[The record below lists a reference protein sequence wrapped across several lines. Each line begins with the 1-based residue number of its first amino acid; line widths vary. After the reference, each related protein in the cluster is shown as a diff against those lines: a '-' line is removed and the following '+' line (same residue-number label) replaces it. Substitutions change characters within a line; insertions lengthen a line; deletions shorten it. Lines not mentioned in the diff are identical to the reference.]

1 MLNTKHLSFILY
13 NLKDKLIIMIINLKS
28 ETELSGF
35 YIVYEGSTNLEKPGW
50 RGLSHLGEHLVCKS
64 FDHLQEDFD
73 RDSIDWNAYTSSNE
87 IVFYMTGLDEKV
99 NKWKGEFVKLLGQF
113 NITKEQFE
121 NERKIVLEEYM
132 DSFNDQTQSHMLNL
146 SRKLFNDYDPIGLKE
161 DLENLKFMDFINFWE
176 LQYAKPTKIINVSKN
191 KKYKNNTIEFAE
203 RTIVKSTQFGNYD
216 TTLELNNE
224 FKDKTSIAIL
234 SPIIEEDFAYVHFI
248 NAMLSLGLK
257 SPLYQEIRE
266 KKGLVYYVHCYQSR
280 MNNQGINT
288 ISTLTSNKNFDEVLE
303 ATKLVINNPDK
314 YLTKERFD
322 LVKDYYKVR
331 MQKDEILRYKNVNQ
345 WINPSGWSVYEIL
358 DKVNLKKI
366 REVYDKY
373 YDFDKFHISSDK
385 KEFKTKNK

>member
-1 MLNTKHLSFILY
+1 
-13 NLKDKLIIMIINLKS
+13 MIINLKS
-28 ETELSGF
+28 ETDLSGF
-35 YIVYEGSTNLEKPGW
+35 YVVYEGSTNLEKKGW
-50 RGLSHLGEHLVCKS
+50 YGISHLMEHLMCKN

-73 RDSIDWNAYTSSNE
+73 KDGIDWNAYTSSNE
-87 IVFYMTGLDEKV
+87 IVFYLTGLDEKV
-99 NKWKGEFVKLLGQF
+99 NKWKGEFMNLLGQF
-113 NITKEQFE
+113 NVTKEQFE
-121 NERKIVLEEYM
+121 NERNIVLEEYM

-146 SRKLFNDYDPIGLKE
+146 SRKLFNDFEPIGLKE
-161 DLENLKFMDFINFWE
+161 DLENLKFMDCLNFFE

-191 KKYKNNTIEFAE
+191 KQYKNNTIEFAE
-203 RTIVKSTQFGNYD
+203 RKIEKVTKFGEYD
-216 TTLELNNE
+216 NTLELNNE
-224 FKDKTSIAIL
+224 FKDKTSISIL

-345 WINPSGWSVYEIL
+345 WINPEGWSVYEIL

-373 YDFDKFHISSDK
+373 YDFDKFYISSDK
-385 KEFKTKNK
+385 KEFKTKTKNK